1 MNKKLLFGLMSL
13 AALTACTN
21 DDFESKQVA
30 QEASPIQ
37 FEVLNNDATTRA
49 SMNGNK
55 IVWNANDGDIFS
67 LYHGGAGITG
77 YENAIYTA
85 NANEGGTATLTT
97 PSMIKA
103 GLAVMVWPVDT
114 TFRIG
119 PADNLS
125 IEIPANQKADIENYI
140 PYMSDQITIGAYGT
154 GYDGTHGTP
163 AEPNA
168 YNTAGKDRKYPVFMR
183 PMASQLI
190 VKADYNGTDAK
201 IATLYGGDDPIDSIK
216 VESVELLTGTDVF
229 TTNLDVKWTVPTPAI
244 NTQWASVA
252 HNAWTAVT
260 DFDLGAI
267 NATTARLTT
276 ECLTGNASSK
286 FLILPQPAIA
296 GGVDEGAVVVNT
308 IYGKV
313 LIGDPG
319 IYDGT
324 GGHGVSY
331 YTAAEYNNAWYRY
344 LSSRKVAADTEEN
357 ASATTKTTSEDPD
370 ANGKYKTVAK
380 ALNLGMQQTIN
391 GLSTYTHQSTSV
403 VKGEPEG
410 AATTR
415 YVVVN
420 LECLDMSDLHI
431 KSDKQLRDAARVWK
445 KMNLAPVTVY
455 LDGDALGNFEISQ
468 KTIEVINTVNGAGLN
483 FKVQPC
489 QLPGESCDNIV
500 ITGGGQVPHIAFI
513 AYNDI
518 DDDGIFTPG
527 TDFAADV
534 TLNGGETWNWV
545 GSVKVTA
552 TGVNQIINEGTM
564 VNAVGNTLCTYEHGF
579 ITQNNVPFVN
589 DGTWNITGGTLNVEF
604 NVTNNGTVNIAK
616 GAQYRQDGQHQNT
629 VFINDALA
637 LPTRFGGFDEFIGT
651 VVNEGVFATVEKAG
665 TYTAKIHN
673 YGLIEHADVN
683 AKTYVTTNQTTG
695 ADFTAAADFTTP
707 GNAGNKI
714 GRINLP
720 YSNKDEDNVS
730 ISAALTDGFVSVT
743 VDGEVTGALNATVV
757 GPRVNYVIVK
767 SGVTSISNLPTPQV
781 KYLEINMTDKS
792 EIAWSVTGTKTFDG
806 LMVLSDVNIKLGT
819 KVISGVT
826 YLGSDMYVGGK
837 FNQAAIP
844 AEGTDPAFAAT
855 NWNGYYGNTS
865 SNVSSKYITY

>member
-37 FEVLNNDATTRA
+37 FEVLNNDAATRA
-49 SMNGNK
+49 SMSGNK
-55 IVWNANDGDIFS
+55 IVWNANDGDIFT

-77 YENAIYTA
+77 FENAIYTA
-85 NANEGGTATLTT
+85 KANEGSTATLTT
-97 PSMIKA
+97 PSMIKQ

-125 IEIPANQKADIENYI
+125 IEIPADQEADIENYI
-140 PYMSDQITIGAYGT
+140 PYMSDQITIGAYGQYNEDPWVGPVT
-154 GYDGTHGTP
+154 
-163 AEPNA
+163 AW
-168 YNTAGKDRKYPVFMR
+168 NTAGKDRKYPVFMR

-190 VKADYNGTDAK
+190 VKADYAGTDET
-201 IATLYGGDDPIDSIK
+201 IASLYDGGSEGLTGEDAIDEIE
-216 VESVELLTGTDVF
+216 VTSVKLLTQAGGADEF
-229 TTNLDVKWTVPTPAI
+229 TTNLDVKWTAPTAAI
-244 NTQWASVA
+244 LTQWGTVA
-252 HNAWTAVT
+252 HNAWTNVT
-260 DFDLGAI
+260 DFDLTAI
-267 NATTARLTT
+267 NASSDYLET

-286 FLILPQPAIA
+286 FLILPQNPIA
-296 GGVDEGAVVVNT
+296 GGVDDGAVVVNT

-313 LIGDPG
+313 FIGDPTV
-319 IYDGT
+319 YA
-324 GGHGVSY
+324 VLPNKSY
-331 YTAAEYNNAWYRY
+331 YTGAEYNKAWYRY
-344 LSSRKVAADTEEN
+344 LSSRKVAADAEEN

-380 ALNLGMQQTIN
+380 DLSLGMQQTIN
-391 GLSTYTHQSTSV
+391 AFSTYTHQGTSV

-410 AATTR
+410 AASTR
-415 YVVVN
+415 YVEVRLN
-420 LECLDMSDLHI
+420 HLDMSDLHI

-445 KMNLAPVTVY
+445 KMGLTPVTVY

-468 KTIEVINTVNGAGLN
+468 KTIEVINSVNGAGLG

-489 QLPGESCDNIV
+489 QLLGESCDNIV
-500 ITGGGQVPHIAFI
+500 IIGGGQVPHIAFI
-513 AYNDI
+513 ADNA
-518 DDDGIFTPG
+518 GFK
-527 TDFAADV
+527 ADV
-534 TLNGGETWNWV
+534 TLDEDYTWNWV

-564 VNAVGNTLCTYEHGF
+564 VNAVSNTLCTYEHGF

-589 DGTWNITGGTLNVEF
+589 EGTWNITGGTLNVEF
-604 NVTNNGTVNIAK
+604 DVTNNGTVNIAK

-637 LPTRFGGFDEFIGT
+637 LPSRFGGFDEFIGT
-651 VVNEGVFATVEKAG
+651 VVNKGVFATVEKAG
-665 TYTAKIHN
+665 TFTAKIHN
-673 YGLIEHADVN
+673 YGLIEHADDA

-695 ADFTAAADFTTP
+695 ADFTAAANFTAP
-707 GNAGNKI
+707 GDAGNKI

-781 KYLEINMTDKS
+781 KYLEIDMTDKS
-792 EIAWSVTGTKTFDG
+792 EEIAWSVTGTKNFDG

-819 KVISGVT
+819 SVVAGVT
-826 YLGSDMYVGGK
+826 YLGSDMYVGGT
-837 FNQAAIP
+837 FNVG
-844 AEGTDPAFAAT
+844 GTNF
-855 NWNGYYGNTS
+855 NGYYGNTS
-865 SNVSSKYITY
+865 GNVSSKYITY